1 VIGVFG
7 TYEERKGQ
15 DLAVGGMLRL
25 PRELQM
31 RAELRFFG
39 RSFKL
44 SESPDKYR
52 FRVGVEQSA
61 GGNSSI
67 VFFGE
72 VDHAE
77 CLSQMAACDVI
88 LIPSRDDAMSFVGLD
103 ALSLGKALVCTRTT
117 GVSEYLQ
124 DGQSVLIVRE
134 NTPEEISR
142 VLARVIADA
151 DLRTALGKGARA
163 VYESTFT
170 EQKFAENIE
179 AALGLERPGTATDEP
194 LELLS
199 ERSNALDLR

>member
-1 VIGVFG
+1 
-7 TYEERKGQ
+7 
-15 DLAVGGMLRL
+15 
-25 PRELQM
+25 
-31 RAELRFFG
+31 
-39 RSFKL
+39 
-44 SESPDKYR
+44 
-52 FRVGVEQSA
+52 
-61 GGNSSI
+61 

-77 CLSQMAACDVI
+77 CLSQMAACDII

-124 DGQSVLIVRE
+124 DGRSMLIVQE

-170 EQKFAENIE
+170 EQKFAEHLD
-179 AALGLERPGTATDEP
+179 AALGLGRPAPQRSAAERIA
-194 LELLS
+194 S
-199 ERSNALDLR
+199 

>member
-1 VIGVFG
+1 
-7 TYEERKGQ
+7 
-15 DLAVGGMLRL
+15 
-25 PRELQM
+25 M

-52 FRVGVEQSA
+52 FRVGVEQGA
-61 GGNSSI
+61 GRNSSI

-124 DGQSVLIVRE
+124 DGRSVLIVEE
-134 NTPEEISR
+134 NTAEEISR

-170 EQKFAENIE
+170 EQKFAEHLD
-179 AALGLERPGTATDEP
+179 AALGLGRPAPQRSAAERIA
-194 LELLS
+194 S
-199 ERSNALDLR
+199 